1 MSNVVIGTNKKK
13 LLDTSVKLF
22 ISCGQVPMCVG
33 LLYFMVCT
41 SEAYANLRISH
52 QRCLIQTGS
61 NEKTRYCSSC
71 LTCDVN
77 YIPPT
82 GIFLHI
88 TFLAITRFLF
98 FFYYSHKLHKLLL
111 QEMDY
116 ILNFREYCNLMALQI
131 MIDC

>member
-13 LLDTSVKLF
+13 LLDTTVKLF
-22 ISCGQVPMCVG
+22 ISCAQVPMCVG

-52 QRCLIQTGS
+52 QRFLIQTGS

-98 FFYYSHKLHKLLL
+98 FFITPTSC
-111 QEMDY
+111 
-116 ILNFREYCNLMALQI
+116 INYCFKRWTTF
-131 MIDC
+131 